1 MATASSRCGR
11 QRSEAEMK
19 SESLARAEKSAISL
33 LTLAS
38 CAEKATGTQVA
49 NGLIG
54 SVRNQKTFEV
64 AE

>member
-1 MATASSRCGR
+1 
-11 QRSEAEMK
+11 MK